1 MNIFLVSLGCDKNL
15 VDSEKIL
22 GHIHD
27 NGYEI
32 TMDESQ
38 ADIIIIN
45 TCCFIHDA
53 KQESVDTILEYAEYK
68 THGKLK
74 SLIVVGCLAERYK
87 NEIMKEIPE
96 VDALIGT
103 SSFDKII
110 EIINNTIKGEKA
122 SHFTKLDK
130 LPLVNE
136 KRVLNFGNFYA
147 YLKIAEGCDKHCT
160 YCVIPQV
167 RGNYRSVPMDLLIKE
182 AKALAAQGIKEL
194 ILVAQETTLYG
205 VDLYNKKALTELL
218 RQLCKIEGISWI
230 RILYAYPEE
239 ITSDLIQVIK
249 EEPKIRKY
257 LDIPIQHA
265 SDRILK
271 LMGRMTSKNDIKNII
286 KELRKNIP
294 DIALRTS
301 LIAGFPTE
309 TEQEHKELMDFV
321 ESMKFERLGVFTYSK
336 EENTPAATLK
346 PQVHGNTKK
355 RRQREIMELQQD
367 IAFSR
372 NEELVGMT
380 TEVLIEGKVS
390 QEDVYIGRTYMD
402 APLVDGYI
410 FINSDKD
417 LLSGDIIKAKSI
429 KGEGYDLIG
438 EIDE

>member
-1 MNIFLVSLGCDKNL
+1 
-15 VDSEKIL
+15 
-22 GHIHD
+22 
-27 NGYEI
+27 
-32 TMDESQ
+32 
-38 ADIIIIN
+38 
-45 TCCFIHDA
+45 
-53 KQESVDTILEYAEYK
+53 
-68 THGKLK
+68 
-74 SLIVVGCLAERYK
+74 
-87 NEIMKEIPE
+87 
-96 VDALIGT
+96 
-103 SSFDKII
+103 
-110 EIINNTIKGEKA
+110 
-122 SHFTKLDK
+122 
-130 LPLVNE
+130 
-136 KRVLNFGNFYA
+136 
-147 YLKIAEGCDKHCT
+147 
-160 YCVIPQV
+160 
-167 RGNYRSVPMDLLIKE
+167 MDLLIKE

-194 ILVAQETTLYG
+194 ILVAEETTLYG

-417 LLSGDIIKAKSI
+417 LLSGDIIKAKII